1 MANKKTTTM
10 NYQALQDELDVIM
23 QALQGDDIDI
33 DAALVQYERGLV
45 IIKQLETYL
54 TDAENKV
61 VELAAKF
68 SS

>member
-1 MANKKTTTM
+1 MANKKTTM
-10 NYQALQDELDVIM
+10 SYQALQDELDVIM
-23 QALQGDDIDI
+23 TALQGDDVDI
-33 DAALVQYERGLV
+33 DAALAQYERGLV
-45 IIKQLETYL
+45 IIKQLEAYL